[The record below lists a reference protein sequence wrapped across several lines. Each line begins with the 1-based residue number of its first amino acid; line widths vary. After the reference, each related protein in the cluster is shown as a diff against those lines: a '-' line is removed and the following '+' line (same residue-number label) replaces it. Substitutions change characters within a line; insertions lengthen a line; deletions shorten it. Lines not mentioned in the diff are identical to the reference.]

1 MTATKFIITAA
12 ALSTLFVGGAAD
24 TSINSIVAS
33 STKGFFGVNDA
44 SVRAGWNIATSI
56 RGGSTG
62 EFTHEHHIQ
71 KEHFDLVSF
80 FLMHFFSFC
89 NYRGSKEEEEK
100 EVIFRI

>member
-12 ALSTLFVGGAAD
+12 ALSTLLVGGAAD

-62 EFTHEHHIQ
+62 ELT
-71 KEHFDLVSF
+71 
-80 FLMHFFSFC
+80 
-89 NYRGSKEEEEK
+89 
-100 EVIFRI
+100 